1 LLDDVGFMA
10 NAEYE
15 AIKAKLSTLFSEMHV
30 EVPSAETDLFDSG
43 ILDSQRLVEL
53 LFQIE
58 QKFQTQVDIEDFE
71 IENFRCIEKIAA
83 LILGRMNESRLPQL
97 SKVGGLSG

>member
-1 LLDDVGFMA
+1 MING
-10 NAEYE
+10 E
-15 AIKAKLSTLFSEMHV
+15 AQSIIAQLTAVFAGMQV

-58 QKFQTQVDIEDFE
+58 QNFNTEIDVQDFE
-71 IENFRCIEKIAA
+71 IENFRCLEKIAN
-83 LILGRMNESRLPQL
+83 LIVQRKSQGHVAQLTEPERLSL
-97 SKVGGLSG
+97 